1 MTIDPDEALSMKLP
15 RVRFT
20 VLQMMIAVAAVA
32 ILMMAG
38 LGVTPEVS
46 RRWNACQIVTKRQA
60 QLAQMHATTAAI
72 SAMLVK
78 RGGSK
83 VAAEQ
88 AAQRAALHGEM
99 SRRNWWA
106 FFDPFHECVLDG
118 DIY

>member
-1 MTIDPDEALSMKLP
+1 MKCF
-15 RVRFT
+15 RVRFK
-20 VLQMMIAVAAVA
+20 VRQMMIAVAVVA
-32 ILMMAG
+32 ILMTAG

-46 RRWNACQIVTKRQA
+46 RRWNECQIATNRQA
-60 QLAQMHATTAAI
+60 QIAQMHAPTAAM

-83 VAAEQ
+83 VSAEQ
-88 AAQRAALHGEM
+88 AAQRVALHREM

-106 FFDPFHECVLDG
+106 FFDPFHECVLDR